1 MLYFC
6 IVGTR
11 DNPIYELELPTTTS
25 APPTAA
31 AKKEAE
37 HNHLSQFIVHSA
49 LDIVE
54 ESMWAT
60 NQMYLKVVDRFNEH
74 HVSAYVTPSGV
85 PLQGAKFMLVH
96 DAVGGDVR
104 SFFVD
109 VHELYVKVLLNPFS
123 EINGP
128 INSQLFDVK
137 LAQQMTNE
145 AEPQPDAAHARLL
158 KIQQSIDALVDL
170 IPAKVYLAADES
182 FGAGLDK
189 FSTHN
194 AKKQSAPKQA
204 VKDASKKARK
214 WKLDPSSEAQ
224 TSTSDAVKQQVPSA
238 LLTKMTAASTN
249 GTSVATSIADLRV
262 RVKEKIADLRM
273 KRGLAVETNKAKQ
286 LEKHGKKGDADSDD
300 DESASASTKPSPA
313 PRSRQEILE
322 KRLKKRK
329 ERQEKLKK
337 KKQGEGIMGGSKK
350 DIAAGLG
357 KAAVGEETLEFSR
370 LNFTAKASAKS
381 AVTVSGANPS
391 TTLSG
396 KKSDAKSLLTKLTNQ
411 TAKLESLATTNPTKH
426 AAIVETAKWEKA
438 AAMASGEVV
447 KDDIKLV
454 KKTVKK
460 LEKRKDKSKGEWRDR
475 IEGVAKT
482 MMDKQKKR
490 VENLKAR
497 SDGKKKNGG
506 LGVKKGAGVKKGKSG
521 GGGGGKK
528 RAGFEGGR
536 RK

>member
-1 MLYFC
+1 
-6 IVGTR
+6 
-11 DNPIYELELPTTTS
+11 
-25 APPTAA
+25 
-31 AKKEAE
+31 
-37 HNHLSQFIVHSA
+37 
-49 LDIVE
+49 
-54 ESMWAT
+54 
-60 NQMYLKVVDRFNEH
+60 
-74 HVSAYVTPSGV
+74 
-85 PLQGAKFMLVH
+85 
-96 DAVGGDVR
+96 
-104 SFFVD
+104 
-109 VHELYVKVLLNPFS
+109 
-123 EINGP
+123 
-128 INSQLFDVK
+128 
-137 LAQQMTNE
+137 MTNE

-182 FGAGLDK
+182 FGGGLDK

-238 LLTKMTAASTN
+238 LLTKMTAAATN
-249 GTSVATSIADLRV
+249 GPTVATSIADLRV

-300 DESASASTKPSPA
+300 EESGASASAKSSAA

-357 KAAVGEETLEFSR
+357 KAAVGEGDTLEFSR

-381 AVTVSGANPS
+381 AVTVSGANPT